1 MRKPIR
7 KYVQLVLD
15 TLPIMEPVY
24 EFGSYQVAEAPQDA
38 DLRPLLTGRDYVG
51 CDMRV
56 GPGVDKVLNL
66 HDIDLPDNS
75 VGTVFLMDTLEHVEY
90 PHRAVEE
97 VHRILKPG
105 GLLVMSSVLDFF
117 IHETPNDFWRFT
129 PDGFRSLL
137 KPFAQAHVGW
147 FGPDHFPQSIVGVG
161 FKDGGE
167 AENEKNKNLIAEA
180 YLERYNSWQK
190 KFTQYARNIEVDLMR
205 QALQELEE

>member
-1 MRKPIR
+1 MRKPLW
-7 KYVQLVLD
+7 KYVNIVME
-15 TLPIMEPVY
+15 TLPIAEPVY

-38 DLRPLLTGRDYVG
+38 DLRPLLAGRDYVG
-51 CDMRV
+51 CDMRA

-90 PHRAVEE
+90 PHRAVTE

-105 GLLVMSSVLDFF
+105 GLIVMSSVLDFF

-137 KPFAQAHVGW
+137 KPFAQSHVGW

-161 FKDGGE
+161 FK
-167 AENEKNKNLIAEA
+167 AEGTITDA
-180 YLERYNSWQK
+180 YHERYAIWHK
-190 KFTQYARNIEVDLMR
+190 KFTQYARNIELDLMR
-205 QALQELEE
+205 KALQELEESE